1 MLLEVEQS
9 CSKREIQPLQAG
21 MCDHSRMSLFRK
33 RPPTTAPTPVPTVV
47 DAAPVQAPS
56 SSPPAQLFDGA
67 TIDLGA
73 IYRTG
78 QLTGDE
84 LDRVTR
90 AEGLLHLLPSK
101 AANTREIVDATFHAF
116 GVDRNRIVDAASKQ
130 LDALERFIRFSQDQT
145 QRVLDVGA
153 QRIAELEAEI
163 GRFRQAAAQATH
175 EGEERARAVNTEMVK
190 VQRVLDFFGG
200 DSEPSTAEIGL
211 DDATGVNRHGVDITS
226 SAVKPSSGASHS
238 TPGSKPT
245 QRPTS

>member
-1 MLLEVEQS
+1 MVLRSVRGESQLLQT
-9 CSKREIQPLQAG
+9 G
-21 MCDHSRMSLFRK
+21 MCHHPRMSLFRK
-33 RPPTTAPTPVPTVV
+33 QPPTVAPTPVPAPV
-47 DAAPVQAPS
+47 DAAPVQT
-56 SSPPAQLFDGA
+56 PPAAPASPQLFDGA

-78 QLTGDE
+78 KLTSDE

-116 GVDRNRIVDAASKQ
+116 GVDRTKIVDAASKQ
-130 LDALERFIRFSQDQT
+130 LDALERFIRFSQEQT

-163 GRFRQAAAQATH
+163 ARFRQAAAQATH
-175 EGEERARAVNTEMVK
+175 EGEERARAVNNEMVK

-200 DSEPSTAEIGL
+200 DSEPSAAEIGL
-211 DDATGVNRHGVDITS
+211 DEATGVNKHGVDLTA
-226 SAVKPSSGASHS
+226 SAVNPPPA
-238 TPGSKPT
+238 TFGSKPT